1 MESESPCIW
10 DLGMSFW
17 AILPYRVQ
25 EVCLAEIRVMILVNI
40 C

>member
-1 MESESPCIW
+1 MW

-17 AILPYRVQ
+17 AILLYRVQ
-25 EVCLAEIRVMILVNI
+25 EVRLAEIRVRILINI

>member
-10 DLGMSFW
+10 DLGMSFR
-17 AILPYRVQ
+17 AILLYRVQ
-25 EVCLAEIRVMILVNI
+25 EVCSAEIRVMILVNI